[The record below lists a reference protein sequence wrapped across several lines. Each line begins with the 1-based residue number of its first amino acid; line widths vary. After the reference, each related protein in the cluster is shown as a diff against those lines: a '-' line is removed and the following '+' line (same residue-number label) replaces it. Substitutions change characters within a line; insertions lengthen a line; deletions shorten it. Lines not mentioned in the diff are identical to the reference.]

1 MFNTILYIEDDK
13 LAQTLNEIY
22 FKESGFCKNVINLS
36 SGRQALNFF
45 ERIVNG
51 EELIENMPE
60 IIFLDINMPVMNAW
74 DFLDLFE
81 TKFPQFVMT
90 IPIFILTSSI
100 DPEDKKRAE
109 NHKSV
114 LCLFEKPLDFEHIKT
129 ARRHITNS

>member
-60 IIFLDINMPVMNAW
+60 IIFLDINIVKSI
-74 DFLDLFE
+74 FI
-81 TKFPQFVMT
+81 
-90 IPIFILTSSI
+90 IPITIIIMAMNGL
-100 DPEDKKRAE
+100 
-109 NHKSV
+109 
-114 LCLFEKPLDFEHIKT
+114 HIFL
-129 ARRHITNS
+129 